1 MPETLAVA
9 VVALVGG
16 GVLVGAVIA
25 LLTMASHWQA
35 TRTRPADSLPDVPPD
50 ASVDV
55 DVPPPPVTDPLDVR
69 WTLPDERVSP
79 LYFQGLTL
87 PAAFNLES
95 PTDIFP
101 RDWMDAAS

>member
-35 TRTRPADSLPDVPPD
+35 TRTRPVATPPDVPPD

-55 DVPPPPVTDPLDVR
+55 DVPPPPVTDPLDAR
-69 WTLPDERVSP
+69 WTLPDDQIEP
-79 LYFQGLTL
+79 LCFQKLAW
-87 PAAFNLES
+87 PARLDLES
-95 PTDIFP
+95 PSGVFP